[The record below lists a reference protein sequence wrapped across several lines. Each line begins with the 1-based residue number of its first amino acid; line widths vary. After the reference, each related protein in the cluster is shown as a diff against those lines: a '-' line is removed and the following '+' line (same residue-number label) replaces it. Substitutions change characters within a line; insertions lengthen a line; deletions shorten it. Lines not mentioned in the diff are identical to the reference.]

1 MAITTVNLSD
11 PVSTWVTKTNE
22 IATNVG
28 DKTLLQTSATSDLVA
43 AINEVNTLVNADLND
58 SAEILRIFGAGQGLT
73 YDSSAGTFSIVDS
86 GIDGAMLDNDV
97 ILERHLGDGIIVTS
111 HVSAGAIDSS
121 ALGSDAVTNA
131 KIADSA
137 IGFENM
143 QASSIKSVNFA
154 SSTTLLIK
162 DSAGTTL
169 KTIYSPGS

>member
-73 YDSSAGTFSIVDS
+73 YDSSAGTFSILDS
-86 GIDGAMLDNDV
+86 GIDGDMLDNDL
-97 ILERHLGDGIIVTS
+97 ITERHIAGGGII
-111 HVSAGAIDSS
+111 
-121 ALGSDAVTNA
+121 N
-131 KIADSA
+131 
-137 IGFENM
+137 
-143 QASSIKSVNFA
+143 
-154 SSTTLLIK
+154 
-162 DSAGTTL
+162 
-169 KTIYSPGS
+169 

>member
-86 GIDGAMLDNDV
+86 GIDGAMLDND
-97 ILERHLGDGIIVTS
+97 IIIERHIANATIVNS
-111 HVSAGAIDSS
+111 HIAPDAVDTLALAG
-121 ALGSDAVTNA
+121 DAVTNA
-131 KIADSA
+131 KLADSSV
-137 IGFENM
+137 GFENM

>member
-43 AINEVNTLVNADLND
+43 AINEVNTLVNQDLND

-86 GIDGAMLDNDV
+86 GIDGAMLDNDL
-97 ILERHLGDGIIVTS
+97 ITERHIAGGIIVNS
-111 HVSAGAIDSS
+111 HLSPGAVDTLALAG
-121 ALGSDAVTNA
+121 DAVTNA
-131 KIADSA
+131 KLADSSV
-137 IGFENM
+137 GFENM
-143 QASSIKSVNFA
+143 QAASIKSVNFV

-162 DSAGTTL
+162 DSAGTTV

>member
-43 AINEVNTLVNADLND
+43 AINEVNTLVNQDLND

-86 GIDGAMLDNDV
+86 GIDGAMLDNDL
-97 ILERHLGDGIIVTS
+97 ITERHIAGGIIVNS
-111 HVSAGAIDSS
+111 HLSPGAVDTLALAG
-121 ALGSDAVTNA
+121 DAVTNA
-131 KIADSA
+131 KLADSSV
-137 IGFENM
+137 GFENM
-143 QASSIKSVNFA
+143 QAGSIKSVNFA

-162 DSAGTTL
+162 DSAGTTV